1 MQQPDGMVEG
11 WHGDGNFARTSMMYS
26 LWKTQGVT
34 ALNWRDDIQLGAVKS
49 SNGIKVYLKSG
60 EAWTGGLKFDL
71 QRHRLQMGM
80 PVDYPRINQFPEWF
94 TSDATTQYR
103 VQIFKEVY
111 DKNRKDY
118 AVSKKSGESKT
129 YSGKA
134 LQDGIPVSLK
144 KGEAFWMYIMP
155 EGK

>member
-1 MQQPDGMVEG
+1 M
-11 WHGDGNFARTSMMYS
+11 
-26 LWKTQGVT
+26 T
-34 ALNWRDDIQLGAVKS
+34 ALNWRDDIQLGATKS
-49 SNGIKVYLKSG
+49 SNGIKVYLKSV

-94 TSDATTQYR
+94 TSDASTQYK
-103 VQIFKEVY
+103 VQVFKEFY
-111 DKNRKDY
+111 DKKRRHN
-118 AVSKKSGESKT
+118 AVSKKGDESKT

-134 LQDGIPVSLK
+134 LQDGIPVSLQ
-144 KGEAFWMYIMP
+144 KGEAVWMYIVT